1 MTSWVPLVLTT
12 LGAGAVGSIITTYG
26 AQASDRRAA
35 RAKARESLTKAENL
49 SKGSDVTHEQ
59 ITAAMDELEISAM
72 IARLPRALV
81 DLHRVARVRLWAARL
96 AAPRGEDP
104 ILTDPAAIASVR
116 VGVEAGQLLSAAM
129 WHPWLTA
136 PYRWYR
142 TRRLT
147 KLLAAGM
154 PMHSASVRV
163 FHQNNRKWEREM
175 IRKAKRGSE

>member
-35 RAKARESLTKAENL
+35 RARARESLTKAENL
-49 SKGSDVTHEQ
+49 SKGGDVTHEQ
-59 ITAAMDELEISAM
+59 ITAAMNDLEISAM
-72 IARLPRALV
+72 IACLPRNLI
-81 DLHRVARVRLWAARL
+81 DLHRVARVRLWAARR
-96 AAPRGEDP
+96 AAPPGEDA

-136 PYRWYR
+136 PYRRYR
-142 TRRLT
+142 TRRLA
-147 KLLAAGM
+147 KILAAGI
-154 PMHSASVRV
+154 PMESASVRL
-163 FHQNNRKWEREM
+163 FHQNNRQWERDI
-175 IRKAKRGSE
+175 IRKAKRRGR